1 MVDDPEKRRTVN
13 LAIGNRANAN
23 PEGFMVPFSTKH
35 QTQVQ
40 KQLLCTTYHK
50 IQIRDPRSQI
60 RDPAARPPTPRRVSS
75 WGFPAAKC
83 ASAWKRPTNGGL
95 TLNMKLLSEAA
106 RRLKASPRALA
117 VLFTTVLGLIVPRL
131 ASAAEGDVVLN
142 FTSQDKIYLYVS
154 LAFGIFAII
163 VAFVIR
169 SSLMQQS
176 PGSEK
181 MQEVGL
187 AIREGALAYLQRQ
200 VKTMLIF
207 VVILAALLA
216 WLFSNSYGWT
226 VSGWIAI
233 AFIMGVAAS
242 YIAGYAGMLM
252 AVNGNMRTANAA
264 LTSYKKSL
272 EVAFRSGA
280 VAGLLTVGLGLIGAT
295 IIILAGGPNAMRILV
310 GFGFGGSLAA
320 LFMRVGGG
328 IFTKAA
334 DVGADLVGKVEAGIP
349 EDDPRNPATIADN
362 VGDNVGDCAGMAAD
376 VFESYEVTLVAAI
389 LLGAATS
396 VIFDQTTWM
405 RLVLFA
411 LMARGVGIVAS
422 VIGII
427 FVKGTD
433 DVDAD
438 PLKRIRSGF
447 YTSALIAA
455 VLTAGLAFFM
465 MGGTGTKIQTNKY
478 VSLDEIHLNQ
488 FDALLSAAKAQA
500 DAKHIPLY
508 QVKVDDLKDDPA
520 YKNFELVQP
529 PQFGASEEAAK
540 ADLAQRLIRASDQ
553 IPQLRKSLPDLSDAK
568 ILDPQST
575 DPYMDFAVHKLP
587 NSAKELQ
594 DMNSNPAT
602 AFERVRDLV
611 GDSNAKMFLI
621 HSKTTMPSPAKGVPP
636 TTMETDYFTG
646 PATQAY
652 MDENVKGQNNAN
664 QQVTITNTFPVRF
677 YGGSNGIQM
686 AIDGQGPNS
695 KFQPTDFG
703 GSYYP
708 APLDQVQAAFT
719 KAGPG
724 GQPDLPAPS
733 PFRLGFVTHAVVPW
747 EMFFFAIFFG
757 LLMAFAIEYLT
768 DYYVSTHKRP
778 TQEVAGVS
786 TAGPAPMIIQGFAYA
801 AESSV
806 FMVFSIVVALL
817 VPLFLFSPAMYG
829 SLILSFYG
837 IALVGLGLLT
847 TTGYV
852 LAMDTFGPIS
862 DNAQGVYEMSGE
874 GHGNEYGSKAVQ
886 RLDAAGNTTK
896 ALTKGFAIATAVVA
910 AVALFHTFLES
921 AHLQGIGLRL
931 DLPQI
936 FLGLLIGGAA
946 PYLFSA
952 FSINAVGRASFQLI
966 NEVRRQFKADPGIMA
981 GTSKPN
987 YGRCVAIVTQAAQ
1000 KELLGP
1006 GILAIALPLAVAFG
1020 FSIGQAPTN
1029 VGGQL
1034 YNLTGAQALGGY
1046 LAGAILSGQLMAVL
1060 LANSGGMWD
1069 NAKKLI
1075 EDGLYGGKGTDAH
1088 KAGVVCDTVG
1098 DPFKDTA
1105 GPALNPLIKVMNLV
1119 AVLLAPV
1126 VIQPFGNGVL
1136 VTVTAIALA
1145 ALAFSIYFSK
1155 KGSLSTSLQAAAEE
1169 GHQAAEHKM
1178 PMHDLP
1184 TPQEATRRKIT
1195 VEDATGDGVKVED

>member
-1 MVDDPEKRRTVN
+1 
-13 LAIGNRANAN
+13 
-23 PEGFMVPFSTKH
+23 
-35 QTQVQ
+35 
-40 KQLLCTTYHK
+40 
-50 IQIRDPRSQI
+50 
-60 RDPAARPPTPRRVSS
+60 
-75 WGFPAAKC
+75 
-83 ASAWKRPTNGGL
+83 
-95 TLNMKLLSEAA
+95 MKLLSEAA

-117 VLFTTVLGLIVPRL
+117 VLFMTAFGLIVPTI

-142 FTSQDKIYLYVS
+142 FTNQDRILLYIS
-154 LAFGIFAII
+154 LAFGAVAIA
-163 VAFVIR
+163 VAVWIR
-169 SSLMQQS
+169 SNLLKES
-176 PGSEK
+176 PGSDK

-187 AIREGALAYLQRQ
+187 AIREGAQAYLGRQ
-200 VKTMLIF
+200 VRTMIWF
-207 VVILAALLA
+207 VVALMIG
-216 WLFSNSYGWT
+216 LFFLFQGQYGPA
-226 VSGWIAI
+226 VSGWISV
-233 AFIMGVAAS
+233 AFLMGVAAS
-242 YIAGYAGMLM
+242 YIAGYAGMIM

-295 IIILAGGPNAMRILV
+295 IIIIAGGPNAMRILV

-396 VIFDQTTWM
+396 VIFDETTWM

-422 VIGII
+422 IIGILA
-427 FVKGTD
+427 VKGTD
-433 DVDAD
+433 DIDAD
-438 PLKRIRSGF
+438 PLMRIRKGF
-447 YTSALIAA
+447 YSSAGIAA
-455 VLTAGLAFFM
+455 VLTALLAWWM
-465 MGGTGTKIQTNKY
+465 MGGSGTPIQTNQLVSQAQIALEQARLVQTVRNDLAAKHNPKEQPWQVTADELAADPRLATLESTQPTNPQVDQATAKRQTIQQWMQSGSQLTDESERTVPKLEGYTKLTSTSTNPAMNY
-478 VSLDEIHLNQ
+478 VTQKVPKDLKEMQDPNFQKDPYTTIGDVVKGSGDWVIYRAEVQTESPAPAGQKNAPPTITKQTTNIGPANKANIDSQ
-488 FDALLSAAKAQA
+488 IEAAKAQKISVNILNTYPVSFYANANGDVILAA
-500 DAKHIPLY
+500 DGDIPDRLTAR
-508 QVKVDDLKDDPA
+508 PS
-520 YKNFELVQP
+520 P
-529 PQFGASEEAAK
+529 PLIYYPV
-540 ADLAQRLIRASDQ
+540 DLATFKDAQTKGQGNPNATMPEQ
-553 IPQLRKSLPDLSDAK
+553 KQMSLAFVS
-568 ILDPQST
+568 
-575 DPYMDFAVHKLP
+575 HKTVP
-587 NSAKELQ
+587 WY
-594 DMNSNPAT
+594 
-602 AFERVRDLV
+602 
-611 GDSNAKMFLI
+611 MFLL
-621 HSKTTMPSPAKGVPP
+621 
-636 TTMETDYFTG
+636 
-646 PATQAY
+646 
-652 MDENVKGQNNAN
+652 
-664 QQVTITNTFPVRF
+664 
-677 YGGSNGIQM
+677 
-686 AIDGQGPNS
+686 AI
-695 KFQPTDFG
+695 
-703 GSYYP
+703 
-708 APLDQVQAAFT
+708 V
-719 KAGPG
+719 
-724 GQPDLPAPS
+724 
-733 PFRLGFVTHAVVPW
+733 
-747 EMFFFAIFFG
+747 FG
-757 LLMAFAIEYLT
+757 LFMAFAIEYLT

-786 TAGPAPMIIQGFAYA
+786 SAGPAPMIIQGFAYA

-817 VPLFLFSPAMYG
+817 VPLFLFSPATYG
-829 SLILSFYG
+829 TYILSFYG

-874 GHGNEYGSKAVQ
+874 GHNNEYGSKAVQ

-910 AVALFHTFLES
+910 AVALFHTYLES
-921 AHLQGIGLRL
+921 AHLQSRGLPL
-931 DLPQI
+931 DIPQI

-1006 GILAIALPLAVAFG
+1006 GILAIALPVAVAFG
-1020 FSIGQAPTN
+1020 FSIGQTPQS
-1029 VGGQL
+1029 VGGGL
-1034 YNLTGAQALGGY
+1034 FNLTGAQALGGY

-1126 VIQPFGNGVL
+1126 VIMPFGNTVL
-1136 VTVTAIALA
+1136 VTVTALALA

-1155 KGSLSTSLQAAAEE
+1155 KGSMSTSLMAAQSEGQQAAD
-1169 GHQAAEHKM
+1169 HQKPSHELPGAPDAAV
-1178 PMHDLP
+1178 
-1184 TPQEATRRKIT
+1184 RRRIT